1 MLIPS
6 IDLMNN
12 KAVQLEGGAALK
24 LEREDVDALAAR
36 FQRAGETAVIDL
48 DAALG
53 NGDNRETVERL
64 CKAGPC
70 RVGGGIRSVDTAR
83 NALKAGAQ
91 KIIVGTAA
99 LDGDRINTGFLN
111 ELAGLAGPQRIIV
124 ALDTRDGQVVTD
136 GWRTATG
143 LDPAPLFRQLDGR
156 VGGVMVT
163 FVEIEGRLTG
173 MDRERVRRLADASP
187 VPLTVA
193 GGVAD
198 LDDIRMLTEL
208 GVDVQVGMALY
219 TGAVPFED
227 GVAAGLNWR
236 DGLIPTITVDGDGT
250 VLMMAMSS
258 PESLKRT
265 LESGDMWYWS
275 RSRQELWRKGA
286 TSGNAQRLIGLRADC
301 DGDTL
306 LARVE
311 QTGPACHT
319 GQDSCFGPRSLTLD
333 LLQQVVADRMA
344 NPRPGSYTAKL
355 TPAKMRQKLIEEA
368 GEVSLAPDDGNLV
381 AEAADLLY
389 FLTVILAER
398 DIPLADVRRELE
410 RRRI

>member
-12 KAVQLEGGAALK
+12 RAVQLEGGAALK
-24 LEREDVDALAAR
+24 LERTDVDELAAR
-36 FQRAGETAVIDL
+36 FRRAGETAVIDL

-53 NGDNRETVERL
+53 KGNNRETISRL
-64 CKAGPC
+64 CAAGPC

-83 NALKAGAQ
+83 DVLRAGAE
-91 KIIVGTAA
+91 KMIVGTAA
-99 LDGDRINTGFLN
+99 LDGDRINTGFLD
-111 ELAGLAGPQRIIV
+111 ELGALAGTQRIIV

-136 GWRTATG
+136 GWRHTTG
-143 LDPAPLFRQLDGR
+143 LDPVPMLEQLGGR
-156 VGGVMVT
+156 AGGVMVT
-163 FVEIEGRLTG
+163 FVEIEGRMTG
-173 MDRERVRRLADASP
+173 LDRDRVQKLADACP

-198 LDDIRMLTEL
+198 PDDIRMLTGL

-227 GVAAGLNWR
+227 GVIAGLNWR
-236 DGLIPTITVDGDGT
+236 SGLIPTITVDEDGT

-265 LESGDMWYWS
+265 LKTGDMWYWS
-275 RSRQELWRKGA
+275 RSRRELWRKGA
-286 TSGNAQRLIGLRADC
+286 TSGNTQQLIGLRADC

-306 LARVE
+306 LARVR

-333 LLQQVVADRMA
+333 ALQQVVADRMA
-344 NPRPGSYTAKL
+344 NPRPGSYTAGL
-355 TPAKMRQKLIEEA
+355 SPSKMRQKLIEEA
-368 GEVSLAPDDGNLV
+368 GEVALATDDDNLV

-389 FLTVILAER
+389 FLTVILAQR

>member
-24 LEREDVDALAAR
+24 LEREDVDILAAR
-36 FQRAGETAVIDL
+36 FRLAGETAVIDL

-53 NGDNRETVERL
+53 KGNNRETVKRL
-64 CKAGPC
+64 CAAGPC

-83 NALKAGAQ
+83 DVLKSGAER
-91 KIIVGTAA
+91 IIVGTAA
-99 LDGDRINTGFLN
+99 LDGDRINTAFLD
-111 ELAGLAGPQRIIV
+111 ELGALAGKQRIIV

-136 GWRTATG
+136 GWQHSTG
-143 LDPAPLFRQLDGR
+143 LNPVPLLKQLEGR
-156 VGGVMVT
+156 VGGVMIT
-163 FVEIEGRLTG
+163 FVEIEGRMTG
-173 MDRERVRRLADASP
+173 LDRDRVQTLKDACP

-198 LDDIRMLTEL
+198 LDDIRMLTGL

-219 TGAVPFED
+219 TGVVPFED
-227 GVAAGLNWR
+227 GVVAGLNWR
-236 DGLIPTITVDGDGT
+236 DGLIPTITADADGT

-265 LESGDMWYWS
+265 LETGDMWYWS

-286 TSGNAQRLIGLRADC
+286 TSGNTQQLIGLRADC

-306 LARVE
+306 LARVR

-333 LLQQVVADRMA
+333 ALQQVVADRMA
-344 NPRPGSYTAKL
+344 NPRPGSYTAGL
-355 TPAKMRQKLIEEA
+355 SPSKMRQKLIEEA
-368 GEVSLAPDDGNLV
+368 GEVALATDDDNLV

-389 FLTVILAER
+389 FLTVVLAQR
-398 DIPLADVRRELE
+398 NIPIAEVRRELG